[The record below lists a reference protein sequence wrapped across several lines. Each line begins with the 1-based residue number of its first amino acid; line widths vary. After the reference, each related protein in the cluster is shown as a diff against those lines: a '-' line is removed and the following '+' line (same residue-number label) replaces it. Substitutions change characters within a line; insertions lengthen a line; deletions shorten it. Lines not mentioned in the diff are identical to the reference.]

1 MQAHN
6 MGLSALVDIGLKDSM
21 GINYPLISIPWALH
35 KELVPNDFSLVVLHT
50 ESVISFYLWCILGGS
65 VRI

>member
-1 MQAHN
+1 
-6 MGLSALVDIGLKDSM
+6 M

-50 ESVISFYLWCILGGS
+50 ESVILFHLWCILGGS

>member
-1 MQAHN
+1 
-6 MGLSALVDIGLKDSM
+6 M

-50 ESVISFYLWCILGGS
+50 ESVISFHLWCILGGS